1 MLGRGVSHASQPAAS
16 ASIPPII
23 GPVAGARRWP
33 VGAVLVLLVS
43 ALVLP
48 GLVFSATLLG
58 RLAASERAG
67 LAAEAQAVTLRT
79 AEALDRELTG
89 QQATLRALASS
100 PALAEGDLQTFYNQ
114 ARDVVDAA
122 ECNVMLSDLSG
133 QMLLNTCLPFG
144 APLPRVGQPDLYA
157 RAAKERS
164 LVVSN
169 LFTGVVHGE
178 PTLAVALPVL
188 RGPDVAYVL
197 SMNLTPAR
205 LSRILV
211 SQGLPS
217 DWALSAVDGRDAV
230 IAGSSC
236 RIDPAAALRG
246 LANTLPPAAAC
257 ASFSARK
264 SALVMNTSPRT
275 SMRAG
280 AGPCS
285 APGRAASVRRLAV
298 TSSPSAPSPR
308 VAPRTKRPSS

>member
-67 LAAEAQAVTLRT
+67 LAAEAQAVTVRT
-79 AEALDRELTG
+79 AEALDRELTA

-100 PALAEGDLQTFYNQ
+100 PALAEGNLATFYNQ

-122 ECNVMLSDLSG
+122 DCNVVLSDLAG

-178 PTLAVALPVL
+178 PIQPIVK
-188 RGPDVAYVL
+188 RSG
-197 SMNLTPAR
+197 
-205 LSRILV
+205 
-211 SQGLPS
+211 
-217 DWALSAVDGRDAV
+217 
-230 IAGSSC
+230 
-236 RIDPAAALRG
+236 
-246 LANTLPPAAAC
+246 
-257 ASFSARK
+257 
-264 SALVMNTSPRT
+264 
-275 SMRAG
+275 
-280 AGPCS
+280 
-285 APGRAASVRRLAV
+285 GRAAGRRRSVSTGVGSTTGRFPRASAKGASSGEATTTNDVPGRR
-298 TSSPSAPSPR
+298 SSS
-308 VAPRTKRPSS
+308 